1 MKKERNAKEMLRE
14 GKIKCIPKQESQE
27 ITEPNSEKRKK
38 KKVTKTIILPL
49 LEIPQKESKKPDKL
63 ILIAMKKLIPE
74 EEGDSEVDSEAQMMV
89 DSEAQEFQEEVK
101 EVALK
106 EKEAKEAALKEKE
119 AVSVAKELKEAVSV
133 VIEAVREEEDFS
145 KIHLK
150 ELIELCKT

>member
-1 MKKERNAKEMLRE
+1 
-14 GKIKCIPKQESQE
+14 
-27 ITEPNSEKRKK
+27 
-38 KKVTKTIILPL
+38 L

-101 EVALK
+101 EVDSK

-119 AVSVAKELKEAVSV
+119 AVLVAKELKEAVSV

>member
-1 MKKERNAKEMLRE
+1 M
-14 GKIKCIPKQESQE
+14 
-27 ITEPNSEKRKK
+27 
-38 KKVTKTIILPL
+38 

-74 EEGDSEVDSEAQMMV
+74 EEEDSEEVDSEAQMMV

-101 EVALK
+101 EVDSK

-119 AVSVAKELKEAVSV
+119 AVLVAKELKEAVSV